1 MVRRMNCTFKQIYT
15 TEEVDTQDRSDY
27 QARLYKVLDVGAR
40 AICLYLPF
48 ASQAICSQCAGVL
61 FLVAEAPPSAMDLLC
76 DLLYHR
82 IICALTIISCNTRRI
97 QLLPHVSVR
106 S

>member
-40 AICLYLPF
+40 AIYLYLPF

-61 FLVAEAPPSAMDLLC
+61 FLVAEAPPFPLPWTFYVTYC
-76 DLLYHR
+76 
-82 IICALTIISCNTRRI
+82 IIGLIV
-97 QLLPHVSVR
+97 P
-106 S
+106 